1 MNQLP
6 SRNLA
11 LELVRVTETAAIAA
25 SAWVGHGDK
34 NAADGAAVDA
44 MRKMI
49 STVHM
54 DGTVVIGEGEKD
66 EAPMLF
72 NGEQVGEGLGAK
84 VDVAV
89 DPIDGT
95 TLTAKGM
102 NNAISV
108 VALAERGAMF
118 DPSAVFYMEKI
129 VCGPEAAGK
138 IDIEAPVKVNLQR
151 VADAKGVPINDLTV
165 VVLDRPRHDQLS
177 KDIREAGARIK
188 FITDGDVAGAVMA
201 ARDDTGVDLLMGIGG
216 TPEGIIAACA
226 MKCLGGEIQ
235 GRLWAR
241 NYEEHRALA
250 ERGLSAT
257 QVLTTSDLVK
267 GNDCFFAATGITDGE
282 LLHGV
287 RFDRRVV
294 RSQSIVMRSRSKTI
308 RIINS
313 EHPYSSIPD
322 IKSKN

>member
-25 SAWVGHGDK
+25 SSWVGHGDK
-34 NAADGAAVDA
+34 NAADKAAVDA

-72 NGEQVGEGLGAK
+72 NGERVGEGMGPA

-138 IDIEAPVKVNLQR
+138 IDITAPVKENLR
-151 VADAKGVPINDLTV
+151 VVAAAKGVPIKDVTV

-177 KDIREAGARIK
+177 REIREAGARIK

-201 ARDDTGVDLLMGIGG
+201 AREETGIDLLMGIGG

-241 NYEEHRALA
+241 NDAEHKALA
-250 ERGLSAT
+250 DRGLSAT
-257 QVLTTSDLVK
+257 QVLTTEELVK

-282 LLHGV
+282 LLSGV

-308 RIINS
+308 RVINS
-313 EHPYSSIPD
+313 EHPYSSILTE
-322 IKSKN
+322 